1 MSSSKSDEEN
11 AKKIA
16 EYIQKHP
23 ECKKNQ
29 TESVI
34 LEGSNEDLPVY
45 RLPLDITFYN
55 IKNGRFKMEYLAL
68 VKKEGRELDS
78 RDPKDAKKI
87 QNLLV
92 DLDPKE
98 SNNLRDDIQ
107 QYGQRKPGISTYD
120 GFVINGNRRRAILSS
135 LNDSGL
141 SGFNYTDVCRLP
153 SGVSDADL
161 WLIEAGI
168 QLSKNVQL
176 DYGPI
181 NTLLKFKE
189 GVDAGLTVI
198 QIAKNLYGGDEKK
211 IQEKLEI
218 LRLIELYL
226 DWLGEPEQYKNVER
240 VHEHFLDLKSILD
253 KAKKDG
259 YDDDVQAALQI
270 IGFQLIHDGVAQR
283 ELRKIKKMIAHD
295 SIRKKLLTAEKY
307 SMPEPKGEKR
317 AKLEK
322 AGEDGFTKSV
332 SIFWQ
337 CDDELKATEESEQ
350 PIKLLN
356 RALTNLENIDPTN
369 PSLNDRDAI
378 QSLAKIVKIMEK
390 LAK

>member
-11 AKKIA
+11 AKKID

-34 LEGSNEDLPVY
+34 LEGNNEDLPVY

-55 IKNGRFKMEYLAL
+55 IKNGRFKMEYLDL

-87 QNLLV
+87 QSLLV

-107 QYGQRKPGISTYD
+107 RYGQRKAGIATHD

-153 SGVSDADL
+153 HGVSDVDL

-181 NTLLKFKE
+181 NTMLKFKE
-189 GVDAGLTVI
+189 GFDAGLTVL
-198 QIAKNLYGGDEKK
+198 QIAKNLYGGDVKK
-211 IQEKLEI
+211 IQENLEI

-226 DWLGEPEQYKNVER
+226 DWLGEPDQYKNVER
-240 VHEHFLDLKSILD
+240 VHEHFLDLKRILD

-259 YDDDVQAALQI
+259 YDADVQAALQI
-270 IGFQLIHDGVAQR
+270 IGFQLIHDGIDQR
-283 ELRKIKKMIAHD
+283 SLRNIKNMIAHD
-295 SIRKKLLTAEKY
+295 SIRKKLLTAEKC

-322 AGEDGFTKSV
+322 AGEDGFTKAV

-369 PSLNDRDAI
+369 PSLNDQDAI
-378 QSLAKIVKIMEK
+378 RALEKIVKIMEK

>member
-11 AKKIA
+11 AKKIDA
-16 EYIQKHP
+16 YIQKDP
-23 ECKKNQ
+23 GCKRNQ

-34 LEGSNEDLPVY
+34 LEGNNEDLPVY

-55 IKNGRFKMEYLAL
+55 IKNGRFKMEYLDL

-78 RDPKDAKKI
+78 HDPKDAKKI
-87 QNLLV
+87 QSLLV

-107 QYGQRKPGISTYD
+107 RFGQRKPGICTHD

-153 SGVSDADL
+153 HGVSDVDL

-181 NTLLKFKE
+181 NTMLKFKE
-189 GVDAGLTVI
+189 GFDAGLTVL

-226 DWLGEPEQYKNVER
+226 DWLDEPEQYKNVER

-253 KAKKDG
+253 KSKKDG
-259 YDDDVQAALQI
+259 YNDEEQVALQN

-283 ELRKIKKMIAHD
+283 ELRKIKKMIAHN
-295 SIRKKLLTAEKY
+295 SIRKKLLTAEKC

-322 AGEDGFTKSV
+322 AGEDGFTKAV

-369 PSLNDRDAI
+369 SSLNDKDAI
-378 QSLAKIVKIMEK
+378 QALEKIVKIMEK
-390 LAK
+390 LTK